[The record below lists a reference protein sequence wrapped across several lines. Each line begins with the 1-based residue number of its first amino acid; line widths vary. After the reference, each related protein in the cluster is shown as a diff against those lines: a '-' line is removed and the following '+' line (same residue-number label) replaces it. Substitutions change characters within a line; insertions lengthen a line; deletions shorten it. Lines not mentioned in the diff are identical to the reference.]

1 MALENKQLNSLSIDN
16 DEISLKELIV
26 KIKEWGVFLKSKWKS
41 IFIFGI
47 IGALIGLTIA
57 LFEKPTYKAVLT
69 FAMEEDK
76 GSGGGLSGA
85 LGLASSFGIDLGGGG
100 GGGAFAASNLT
111 ELMKSRLLVEK
122 VLLEP
127 IIINGKLITL
137 AEYYIQI
144 NELRKGWA
152 DNNLLKKIQ
161 FLPKADRSNFT
172 LQQDSIL
179 QQMHKILIDKEHL
192 SIMQKDKKVTILSIE
207 VTSENELFSK
217 IFCES
222 IAKETSDFY
231 IETRSKKSRINVDV
245 LQKQVDSV
253 RIALNGA
260 ITIVANETDNVYNL
274 NPAFNIKGAPSKKKQ
289 IDVQA
294 NTAILTNLVVQL
306 ELAKITLRKETPLI
320 QLIDRPILPLQKEKF
335 GKLKSIILGGFLAGL
350 IYILYL
356 IFGRLFGKIT
366 SFNVKINT

>member
-1 MALENKQLNSLSIDN
+1 MALENNQIENSNIDN
-16 DEISLKELIV
+16 DEISLKELIIN
-26 KIKEWGVFLKSKWKS
+26 IKEGVDFLKSRWKI
-41 IFIFGI
+41 IFLFGF

-57 LFEKPTYKAVLT
+57 LYEKPTYKAVLT

-76 GSGGGLSGA
+76 GSSGGGLSGA
-85 LGLASSFGIDLGGGG
+85 LGLASSFGIDLGGAG
-100 GGGAFAASNLT
+100 GGGAFAAGNLA

-127 IIINGKLITL
+127 IVINGKIMSL
-137 AEYYIQI
+137 AEYYIQL
-144 NELRKGWA
+144 NDLRKSWEQKPA
-152 DNNLLKKIQ
+152 LKNIQ
-161 FLPKADRSNFT
+161 FLPNSDQSTFT

-179 QQMHKILIDKEHL
+179 KQIHKILINPKKL
-192 SIMQKDKKVTILSIE
+192 SITQKDKKVTILSIE

-217 IFCES
+217 FFCES

-231 IETRSKKSRINVDV
+231 IETKSKKSRINVDV

-253 RIALNGA
+253 KNALNGA
-260 ITIVANETDNVYNL
+260 INGVANETDNVYNL

-320 QLIDRPILPLQKEKF
+320 QLIDRPILPLDKGKF
-335 GKLKSIILGGFLAGL
+335 GKLKSIILGGFSTSFL
-350 IYILYL
+350 YILYL
-356 IFGRLFGKIT
+356 IFNSLYKKL
-366 SFNVKINT
+366 VD

>member
-1 MALENKQLNSLSIDN
+1 MSINKENTTQSNFDN
-16 DEISLKELIV
+16 DEISLKELIL
-26 KIKEWGVFLKSKWKS
+26 KMKEWFVFLKSKRKT
-41 IFIFGI
+41 IFLAGVV
-47 IGALIGLTIA
+47 GGLIGLTIA
-57 LFEKPTYKAVLT
+57 WFEKPTYKATLT

-76 GSGGGLSGA
+76 GGGGGGLSGA
-85 LGLASSFGIDLGGGG
+85 LGLASSFGIDLGGAG

-111 ELMKSRLLVEK
+111 ELMKSRLIVEK
-122 VLLEP
+122 VLLNP
-127 IIINGKLITL
+127 IDINGKTITL

-144 NELRKGWA
+144 NELRKSWEKKPA
-152 DNNLLKKIQ
+152 LNKIQ
-161 FLPKADRSNFT
+161 FLPGDDRSKYT
-172 LQQDSIL
+172 LKQDSIL
-179 QQMHKILIDKEHL
+179 QKIHKSLIDKDRL

-207 VTSENELFSK
+207 VTSEDEQFSK

-231 IETRSKKSRINVDV
+231 IETKSKKARLNANV

-253 RIALNGA
+253 RSELNGA
-260 ITIVANETDNVYNL
+260 ITGVAAETDNVYNL

-320 QLIDRPILPLQKEKF
+320 QLIDRPMLPLLKEKF
-335 GKLKSIILGGFLAGL
+335 GKLKALILGGFLAGFL
-350 IYILYL
+350 TVLYL
-356 IFGRLFGKIT
+356 IFGQLFRK
-366 SFNVKINT
+366 VLD

>member
-1 MALENKQLNSLSIDN
+1 MALENNQIGSSNLDN

-26 KIKEWGVFLKSKWKS
+26 KIKDWVAFLKSKWKA
-41 IFIFGI
+41 IFV
-47 IGALIGLTIA
+47 IGVIGGLIGLSIA

-76 GSGGGLSGA
+76 GSGGAGLSGA
-85 LGLASSFGIDLGGGG
+85 LGLASSFGIDLGGTG
-100 GGGAFAASNLT
+100 GGGAFAASNLS

-127 IIINGKLITL
+127 IVINGKEITL

-144 NELRKGWA
+144 YELRTSLFFMKSSVS
-152 DNNLLKKIQ
+152 DVHFLLNTE
-161 FLPKADRSNFT
+161 RSNFS
-172 LQQDSIL
+172 LQQDSLL
-179 QQMHKILIDKEHL
+179 QEIHKSIIKEN
-192 SIMQKDKKVTILSIE
+192 ITIKQKDKKISILTME
-207 VTSENELFSK
+207 VNSKNELFSK

-222 IAKETSDFY
+222 IAKETSNFY
-231 IETRSKKSRINVDV
+231 IETKSKKAKINVDV

-253 RIALNGA
+253 KNALNVA
-260 ITIVANETDNVYNL
+260 ISGVAYETDNVYNM
-274 NPAFNIKGAPSKKKQ
+274 NPALNIKGAPSKRMQ

-320 QLIDRPILPLQKEKF
+320 QLIDRPTLPLEKEKF
-335 GKLKSIILGGFLAGL
+335 GKLESIILGGFLAGFL
-350 IYILYL
+350 YILYL
-356 IFGRLFGKIT
+356 IFGRLYKKM
-366 SFNVKINT
+366 VA

>member
-1 MALENKQLNSLSIDN
+1 MALDNNQIENSNIDN
-16 DEISLKELIV
+16 EEISLKELII
-26 KIKEWGVFLKSKWKS
+26 KIKDWISFLMSKWKS
-41 IFIFGI
+41 IIVIGI

-76 GSGGGLSGA
+76 GSGSGGLSGA
-85 LGLASSFGIDLGGGG
+85 LGLASSIGIDLGGAG
-100 GGGAFAASNLT
+100 GGGAFAASNLA

-127 IIINGKLITL
+127 IIINGKTISL

-144 NELRKGWA
+144 NELREAWNKKPA
-152 DNNLLKKIQ
+152 LKKIQ
-161 FLPKADRSNFT
+161 FLPNADRSNFT

-179 QQMHKILIDKEHL
+179 KNIQNNLIDKNRL

-222 IAKETSDFY
+222 LAKETSDFY
-231 IETRSKKSRINVDV
+231 IETKSKKAKINVDV
-245 LQKQVDSV
+245 LQKQTDSV
-253 RIALNGA
+253 KTALNQA
-260 ITIVANETDNVYNL
+260 INGVANEADNVYNL
-274 NPAFNIKGAPSKKKQ
+274 NPAFNVKGAPSKRKQ

-294 NTAILTNLVVQL
+294 NTAVLTNLLVQL

-320 QLIDRPILPLQKEKF
+320 QLIDRPILPLTKEKF
-335 GKLKSIILGGFLAGL
+335 GKLRYIILGGFLSGFL
-350 IYILYL
+350 YIIYL
-356 IFGRLFGKIT
+356 IFGRLYKKILA
-366 SFNVKINT
+366 S

>member
-1 MALENKQLNSLSIDN
+1 MSLENNQIEDSNISN
-16 DEISLKELIV
+16 DEISLKEIII
-26 KIKEWGVFLKSKWKS
+26 KINEWLTFLKSKWKV
-41 IFIFGI
+41 IFLAGI
-47 IGALIGLTIA
+47 IGGIIGLIIS
-57 LFEKPTYKAVLT
+57 LNEKTNYKATLT

-76 GSGGGLSGA
+76 GGGSGLSGA
-85 LGLASSFGIDLGGGG
+85 LGLASSFGIDLGAG
-100 GGGAFAASNLT
+100 GGGAFASSNLA

-127 IIINGKLITL
+127 VVINGKIISL

-144 NELRKGWA
+144 NNLR
-152 DNNLLKKIQ
+152 NNWEKTPDIKNIQ
-161 FLPKADRSNFT
+161 FLPNADRFSFT

-179 QQMHKILIDKEHL
+179 AQIHKSLISKEKL
-192 SIMQKDKKVTILSIE
+192 SIMQKDKKVSILSIE

-231 IETRSKKSRINVDV
+231 IETKSKKSRINVNV

-253 RIALNGA
+253 RQALNYA
-260 ITIVANETDNVYNL
+260 ITGVASEADNVYNL

-289 IDVQA
+289 VDVQA

-320 QLIDRPILPLQKEKF
+320 QLIDRPILPLQKEKLS
-335 GKLKSIILGGFLAGL
+335 KLVLIFYGGFLGGFLTV
-350 IYILYL
+350 LYL
-356 IFGRLFGKIT
+356 ILSQFFKKIF
-366 SFNVKINT
+366 S

>member
-1 MALENKQLNSLSIDN
+1 MAMENNQIENSNIDN
-16 DEISLKELIV
+16 DEISLKELII
-26 KIKEWGVFLKSKWKS
+26 KIKEWGAFLKSKWKA
-41 IFIFGI
+41 ILIAGTIGAI
-47 IGALIGLTIA
+47 IGLAIA

-76 GSGGGLSGA
+76 GGGGGGLSGA

-100 GGGAFAASNLT
+100 GGGAFAASNLA

-127 IIINGKLITL
+127 IEINGKKITL

-144 NELRKGWA
+144 NNLRRKW
-152 DNNLLKKIQ
+152 KKKSGLRDIK
-161 FLPKADRSNFT
+161 FIPNADRSNFT

-179 QQMHKILIDKEHL
+179 QLIHKSLINPRQL
-192 SIMQKDKKVTILSIE
+192 SIMQKEKKITILSIE
-207 VTSENELFSK
+207 VTSENEVFSK

-231 IETRSKKSRINVDV
+231 IETKSKKSKINVNV
-245 LQKQVDSV
+245 LQRQTDSV
-253 RIALNGA
+253 RNALNAA
-260 ITIVANETDNVYNL
+260 ITGVANETDNVYNL

-335 GKLKSIILGGFLAGL
+335 GKAKSIILGGFLSGFL
-350 IYILYL
+350 FILYL
-356 IFGRLFGKIT
+356 IFSRLYRKMT
-366 SFNVKINT
+366 A

>member
-1 MALENKQLNSLSIDN
+1 MAMENNQIENSNIDN
-16 DEISLKELIV
+16 DEISLKELII
-26 KIKEWGVFLKSKWKS
+26 KIKEWGTFLKSKWKA
-41 IFIFGI
+41 IFIVGF

-76 GSGGGLSGA
+76 GGGGLSGA

-100 GGGAFAASNLT
+100 GGGGAFSASNLA

-127 IIINGKLITL
+127 IVINGKTISL

-144 NELRKGWA
+144 NKLREGW
-152 DNNLLKKIQ
+152 DKKPLLKNIQ
-161 FLPKADRSNFT
+161 FLPNVDRSTFT

-179 QQMHKILIDKEHL
+179 QKIHTSLIDKQHL

-231 IETRSKKSRINVDV
+231 IETKSKKSKINVNV
-245 LQKQVDSV
+245 LQRQTDSV
-253 RIALNGA
+253 RNALNGA
-260 ITIVANETDNVYNL
+260 ITGVANETDFVYNL
-274 NPAFNIKGAPSKKKQ
+274 NPAFNIKTAPSKKKQ

-294 NTAILTNLVVQL
+294 NTAILTNLTVQL

-320 QLIDRPILPLQKEKF
+320 QMIDRPILPLQKEKF
-335 GKLKSIILGGFLAGL
+335 GKLKSIILGGFLAGFL
-350 IYILYL
+350 YILYL
-356 IFGRLFGKIT
+356 IFGRLYRKMIA
-366 SFNVKINT
+366 

>member
-1 MALENKQLNSLSIDN
+1 MALENNQIENSTIYN
-16 DEISLKELIV
+16 DEISLKELIF
-26 KIKEWGVFLKSKWKS
+26 KIKEWVSFLKTKWKI
-41 IFIFGI
+41 IFLAGI

-57 LFEKPTYKAVLT
+57 LFQKPTYKAVLT
-69 FAMEEDK
+69 FAMEDDK
-76 GSGGGLSGA
+76 GSGGGSGLSSA

-100 GGGAFAASNLT
+100 GGGAFTASNLS
-111 ELMKSRLLVEK
+111 ELMKSQLLVEK

-127 IIINGKLITL
+127 IIISSKTISL

-144 NELRKGWA
+144 NDLRKNWKYKSE
-152 DNNLLKKIQ
+152 LKNIQ
-161 FLPKADRSNFT
+161 FLPNADRSMFT

-179 QQMHKILIDKEHL
+179 QQIYKSLIDPKKL
-192 SIMQKDKKVTILSIE
+192 IIMQKDKKVTILSIE
-207 VTSENELFSK
+207 VISENELFSK

-231 IETRSKKSRINVDV
+231 IETKSKKSKINVNI
-245 LQKQVDSV
+245 LQRQVDSV
-253 RIALNGA
+253 QNALNTA
-260 ITIVANETDNVYNL
+260 ISGVANEADNVYNL

-294 NTAILTNLVVQL
+294 NTAILTNLAVQL

-335 GKLKSIILGGFLAGL
+335 GKLKSIFLGGFLSGFL
-350 IYILYL
+350 FILYL
-356 IFGRLFGKIT
+356 IFGRLYRKMLG
-366 SFNVKINT
+366 

>member
-1 MALENKQLNSLSIDN
+1 
-16 DEISLKELIV
+16 LKELVI
-26 KIKEWGVFLKSKWKS
+26 KIKEWVEFFKSKWK
-41 IFIFGI
+41 I
-47 IGALIGLTIA
+47 IILVGTLGGVVGLKIA
-57 LFEKPTYKAVLT
+57 FDDKPTYKAVLT

-76 GSGGGLSGA
+76 GGGGLRGA
-85 LGLASSFGIDLGGGG
+85 VGVASTFGIDLGGAG
-100 GGGAFAASNLT
+100 GGGAFAASNLA

-127 IIINGKLITL
+127 IIINGKTISL

-144 NELRKGWA
+144 NDLREGWEKKPS
-152 DNNLLKKIQ
+152 LKNIQ
-161 FLPKADRSNFT
+161 FLPNVDRSTFT

-179 QQMHKILIDKEHL
+179 QKIHTSLIEKENL

-231 IETRSKKSRINVDV
+231 IETKSKKSKINVSV
-245 LQKQVDSV
+245 LQRQTDSV
-253 RIALNGA
+253 RNALNGA
-260 ITIVANETDNVYNL
+260 ITGVANETDNVYNL

-335 GKLKSIILGGFLAGL
+335 GKLKSIYLGGFLSGFL
-350 IYILYL
+350 FILYL
-356 IFGRLFGKIT
+356 IFGRLYKKM
-366 SFNVKINT
+366 VA

>member
-1 MALENKQLNSLSIDN
+1 MALENNQIENSNVDN
-16 DEISLKELIV
+16 DEISLKELII
-26 KIKEWGVFLKSKWKS
+26 KIKEWFDFLKSKWKS
-41 IFIFGI
+41 ILIFGI
-47 IGALIGLTIA
+47 IGGSIGFAIA
-57 LFEKPTYKAVLT
+57 LSEKPTYKAVLT

-76 GSGGGLSGA
+76 GGGGGGLSGA

-100 GGGAFAASNLT
+100 GGGAFAASNLA

-127 IIINGKLITL
+127 IVMEGKTISL

-144 NELRKGWA
+144 NKLRDGW
-152 DNNLLKKIQ
+152 DKKPNLKSIE
-161 FLPKADRSNFT
+161 FLPNADRSNFT

-179 QQMHKILIDKEHL
+179 QKIHTSLIDKEHL

-217 IFCES
+217 IFCENL
-222 IAKETSDFY
+222 AKETSNFY
-231 IETRSKKSRINVDV
+231 IESKSKKAKMNVDV

-253 RIALNGA
+253 RNALNGA
-260 ITIVANETDNVYNL
+260 ISGVANETDNVYNL
-274 NPAFNIKGAPSKKKQ
+274 NPALNIKGAPSKKMQ

-335 GKLKSIILGGFLAGL
+335 GKLKSIILGGFLAGFL
-350 IYILYL
+350 YILYL
-356 IFGRLFGKIT
+356 IFGRLYRKMIT
-366 SFNVKINT
+366 

>member
-1 MALENKQLNSLSIDN
+1 MALENNQMQNLNTDN
-16 DEISLKELIV
+16 DEISLKELII
-26 KIKEWGVFLKSKWKS
+26 KTKEWISFLITKWKT
-41 IFIFGI
+41 IFIAGI

-57 LFEKPTYKAVLT
+57 LFEKPTYKAVLS

-76 GSGGGLSGA
+76 GSSGGAGGLSGA

-100 GGGAFAASNLT
+100 GGAFAASNIA

-127 IIINGKLITL
+127 ILVNGKTITL

-144 NELRKGWA
+144 NELREAWEKKPA
-152 DNNLLKKIQ
+152 LKEIQ
-161 FLPKADRSNFT
+161 FPANADRSNFS

-179 QQMHKILIDKEHL
+179 QTIHRDLIEKENL
-192 SIMQKDKKVTILSIE
+192 SITQKDKKVTILFVE
-207 VTSENELFSK
+207 VNSDNELFSK
-217 IFCES
+217 IFCENL
-222 IAKETSDFY
+222 AKETSDFY
-231 IETRSKKSRINVDV
+231 IETKSKKAKINVDV

-253 RIALNGA
+253 KNALNGA
-260 ITIVANETDNVYNL
+260 ISGVAFETDNVYNM
-274 NPAFNIKGAPSKKKQ
+274 NPALNIKGAPSKRMQ

-335 GKLKSIILGGFLAGL
+335 GKLKSIILGGFLAGFL
-350 IYILYL
+350 YILYL
-356 IFGRLFGKIT
+356 IFGHLYRKI
-366 SFNVKINT
+366 IA